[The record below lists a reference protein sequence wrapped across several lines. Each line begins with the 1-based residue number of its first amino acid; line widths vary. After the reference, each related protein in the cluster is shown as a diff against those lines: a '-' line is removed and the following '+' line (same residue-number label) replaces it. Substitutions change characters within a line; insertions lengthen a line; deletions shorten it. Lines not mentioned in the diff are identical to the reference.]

1 MYSVGGLHGRNIF
14 EHKDIT
20 KIHGAWDNIFMV
32 GLCGL

>member
-1 MYSVGGLHGRNIF
+1 MYSVGGPHHRNIF

-20 KIHGAWDNIFMV
+20 KIAWDNIFMV